1 MADTGRFFWGVVGAV
16 GGLLIGAVVSRFG
29 VPTMIGGPDMS
40 HFGMPLFFLLIPLLF
55 GSFWIV
61 LIALAIRWL
70 FNHGG
75 KQPVR
80 LADLPA
86 DFDDWHRRAHAQMD
100 REAAARAGGTQ
111 P

>member
-1 MADTGRFFWGVVGAV
+1 MADTSRFVWGVL
-16 GGLLIGAVVSRFG
+16 GGVAGFLIAAVVFRLGMPSMLGGGMPHVG
-29 VPTMIGGPDMS
+29 VPE
-40 HFGMPLFFLLIPLLF
+40 LFMVIPLLLGGVWF
-55 GSFWIV
+55 V

-75 KQPVR
+75 KDRGR

-100 REAAARAGGTQ
+100 REAAARAGGLQ
-111 P
+111 A